1 MIQFSLLP
9 NQTLGIFVIANYKKK
24 NHQPNN
30 QFFFSFI
37 NIDFFLDQVRP
48 RMSYWS
54 SHWQCERVIDR
65 RPKKVVVCY
74 YIWFKK

>member
-1 MIQFSLLP
+1 MKFTSCNLSGRLFVLRERSMIQFSLLP

-48 RMSYWS
+48 RMSY
-54 SHWQCERVIDR
+54 
-65 RPKKVVVCY
+65 
-74 YIWFKK
+74 